1 MWWDRKRCSRQFT
14 RALNA
19 VPAHYF
25 HPHNFLRVLYR
36 SFCNVSTHSPPL
48 HRKTGE
54 FCRVRSIV
62 FSQSAELTHR
72 KSGLFLFLNI
82 FGVFHRTCDGEI
94 VFSRL
99 WRSPPHAG
107 RFCRTRR
114 LYNKKRKAFSVCLSI
129 RRTPPVYP
137 IKEKKQSVSLLKRSK
152 SKISFFRCAGTSR
165 RRYACRF

>member
-36 SFCNVSTHSPPL
+36 SFCNVSTHSPPV

-54 FCRVRSIV
+54 FCRIRSIV

-72 KSGLFLFLNI
+72 ESGLFLCSGFSAAGCRVCGGE
-82 FGVFHRTCDGEI
+82 GVFSVA
-94 VFSRL
+94 VFAAR
-99 WRSPPHAG
+99 AV
-107 RFCRTRR
+107 CTT
-114 LYNKKRKAFSVCLSI
+114 KKRKAFSVCLSI

>member
-36 SFCNVSTHSPPL
+36 SFCNVSTHSPPV

-54 FCRVRSIV
+54 FCRIRSIV

-72 KSGLFLFLNI
+72 ESGLFLCSGFSVAGCRVCGGE
-82 FGVFHRTCDGEI
+82 GVFSAA
-94 VFSRL
+94 VFAAQAVHITKKTKGVFRLPEHSENASRL
-99 WRSPPHAG
+99 SDQG
-107 RFCRTRR
+107 EKTIRFT
-114 LYNKKRKAFSVCLSI
+114 L
-129 RRTPPVYP
+129 
-137 IKEKKQSVSLLKRSK
+137 EKKQIENIIFSLCRNKPAPLCLP
-152 SKISFFRCAGTSR
+152 FLTAGF
-165 RRYACRF
+165 Y

>member
-19 VPAHYF
+19 VPAYYF

-36 SFCNVSTHSPPL
+36 SFCNVSTHSPSVY
-48 HRKTGE
+48 RKTGE
-54 FCRVRSIV
+54 FCRIRSIV

-72 KSGLFLFLNI
+72 KSGLFLCSGFSAAGCRVCGGE
-82 FGVFHRTCDGEI
+82 GVFCG
-94 VFSRL
+94 
-99 WRSPPHAG
+99 G
-107 RFCRTRR
+107 RFRRTRR

-137 IKEKKQSVSLLKRSK
+137 IKEKKQFVSLLKRSK
-152 SKISFFRCAGTSR
+152 SKISFFRCAGTSLH
-165 RRYACRF
+165 RYACRF

>member
-36 SFCNVSTHSPPL
+36 SFCNVSTHSQPV

-54 FCRVRSIV
+54 FCRIRSIV

-72 KSGLFLFLNI
+72 ESGLFLCSGFSVAGCRVCGGE
-82 FGVFHRTCDGEI
+82 GVFSAA
-94 VFSRL
+94 VFAAR
-99 WRSPPHAG
+99 A
-107 RFCRTRR
+107 FCTT
-114 LYNKKRKAFSVCLSI
+114 KKRKALSVCLSI